1 MDLVKR
7 ECEDILKQTRE
18 SAEKQFHEMVELYNE
33 SREKVFG
40 GKKFSNS
47 FASIVVTM
55 NEIKFLRLK
64 FEEGE
69 KINKWTHLFILL
81 IIKPERIIREISDTQ
96 ISFLKRI
103 YIYIIYIS

>member
-69 KINKWTHLFILL
+69 KINK
-81 IIKPERIIREISDTQ
+81 
-96 ISFLKRI
+96 
-103 YIYIIYIS
+103 

>member
-64 FEEGE
+64 FERRRLTNEH
-69 KINKWTHLFILL
+69 IYLF
-81 IIKPERIIREISDTQ
+81 
-96 ISFLKRI
+96 F
-103 YIYIIYIS
+103 

>member
-64 FEEGE
+64 FERRRLTNEY
-69 KINKWTHLFILL
+69 ILFI
-81 IIKPERIIREISDTQ
+81 
-96 ISFLKRI
+96 
-103 YIYIIYIS
+103 

>member
-64 FEEGE
+64 FL
-69 KINKWTHLFILL
+69 LFITNLN
-81 IIKPERIIREISDTQ
+81 
-96 ISFLKRI
+96 
-103 YIYIIYIS
+103 